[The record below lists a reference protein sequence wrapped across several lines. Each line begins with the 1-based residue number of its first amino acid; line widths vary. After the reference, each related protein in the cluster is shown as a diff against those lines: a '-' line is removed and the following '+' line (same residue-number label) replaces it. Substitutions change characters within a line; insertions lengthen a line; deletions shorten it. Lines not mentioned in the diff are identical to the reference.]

1 MAMLLRQAM
10 TRAAALRRAPRTAA
24 RAFLSTNP
32 SAENND
38 FLKGFSAEQAQRA
51 LQRSAEI
58 RAQHFAAKD
67 SFPASR
73 CVLPRLV

>member
-1 MAMLLRQAM
+1 MAMMLRQAIS
-10 TRAAALRRAPRTAA
+10 RAALRRGPRAAAVTA

-38 FLKGFSAEQAQRA
+38 FLKGFSEEQAQRA

-73 CVLPRLV
+73 CVLHA